1 MDYWRPLPFQFDDK
15 DGLMGGVKIA
25 SLAGVEGI
33 GYSQVEC
40 LSRCGLRGKPGGG
53 PEVRRHL
60 FSLAEVPDEYSIIAE
75 MVSAD
80 RLPLASLSLERP
92 RIMGVLNVTPDSFF
106 DGGQHIQVS
115 QAVERGL
122 KMVEEGADIIDIGG
136 ESTRPGAELVSIE
149 DELERVIPVIEAL
162 RSKSDVIISIDTR
175 KSEVMTAA
183 VQAGTNIIN
192 DVSALTFDPN
202 SLGVAASLNVP
213 VILMHAQGTPEV
225 MQENPSYNNV
235 VLDVYDY
242 LSISLQRAVEAG
254 VRTENIILD
263 PGIGFGKSVSHNC
276 ELLKA
281 LSLFHGLGVPLLL
294 GCSRKSFIGA
304 LSRNEK
310 ASERLPGSLA
320 AVMLGASQ
328 GVQIFRVHDVAET
341 VQALKVW
348 GCKGR

>member
-1 MDYWRPLPFQFDDK
+1 MMDYWRPLPIK
-15 DGLMGGVKIA
+15 YSGINGLTGSEKIA
-25 SLAGVEGI
+25 SLAGVKRV
-33 GYSQVEC
+33 GYGHVER
-40 LSRCGLRGKPGGG
+40 LTRHGPGMG
-53 PEVRRHL
+53 PEVHRHL
-60 FSLAEVPDEYSIIAE
+60 YSLMDVPDDYSIIAE

-80 RLPLASLSLERP
+80 RLPLFSLTLERP

-106 DGGQHIQVS
+106 DGGQHDQVA
-115 QAVERGL
+115 QAVARGL
-122 KMVEEGADIIDIGG
+122 EMVGEGADIIDVGG
-136 ESTRPGAELVSIE
+136 ESTRPGADLVSIE
-149 DELERVIPVIEAL
+149 DELERVIPVIKAL
-162 RSKSDVIISIDTR
+162 RPETKALISIDTR
-175 KSEVMTAA
+175 KSEVMEAA
-183 VQAGTNIIN
+183 VRAGANIIN

-225 MQENPSYNNV
+225 MQENPSYNHA

-242 LSISLQRAVEAG
+242 LSHSLQRAVEAG

-263 PGIGFGKSVSHNC
+263 PGIGFGKNVSHNC
-276 ELLKA
+276 ELLRS

-304 LSRNEK
+304 LSKNEG

-320 AVMLGASQ
+320 SVMIGASQ

-341 VQALKVW
+341 AQALKVW
-348 GCKGR
+348 CLIDS